1 MRCTAGNWIIKRE
14 EEATAA
20 LAKVAAAGSDSVDPK
35 PLAAWCQRC
44 TAGNWI
50 IKRDDTGA

>member
-14 EEATAA
+14 EEA
-20 LAKVAAAGSDSVDPK
+20 AAAKAAADSVDSVDPE

-44 TAGNWI
+44 TAGNWL
-50 IKRDDTGA
+50 IKRDDVEA